1 MSLKEKL
8 QEESHQKS
16 EEEKRNKVKSNR
28 KRIAMISAATVGG
41 AALAALTAGLSGKN
55 INKLFFNFWND
66 KR

>member
-41 AALAALTAGLSGKN
+41 AALAALTAGLSGK
-55 INKLFFNFWND
+55 KD
-66 KR
+66 K